1 MQHFFKYS
9 KVIQSGLNIWP
20 PFRGAGIRIEELSA
34 DYFRCK
40 VSLKFR
46 WWNKNANRTQY
57 GGSMFS
63 MTDPIYPLM
72 FMGILGKE
80 YVVWDKAAEIEYLA
94 PGKKELLAEFELS
107 AQQIAD
113 IVEATKAGNKILP
126 QFEVLIKDTNG
137 TEVAKIK
144 RTLYIRKKEKY
155 CIPET
160 AVA

>member
-1 MQHFFKYS
+1 M
-9 KVIQSGLNIWP
+9 WP
-20 PFRGAGIRIEELSA
+20 PFRGAGIRIDELSA
-34 DYFRCK
+34 DYLRCS

-80 YVVWDKAAEIEYLA
+80 YVVWDKAAEIEYIA
-94 PGKKELLAEFELS
+94 PGKERLLAEFELS
-107 AQQIAD
+107 PQQIAD
-113 IVEATKAGNKILP
+113 IRDATKTGRKIFP
-126 QFEVLIKDTNG
+126 QFDVLIKDANG

-155 CIPET
+155 CLSET